1 MRSSFSLQ
9 GGQAQAALQ
18 SIFDALH
25 SRHRQMLFTTDVH
38 PWEMQGFGDSLKS
51 RLGSGL
57 RCAIDLP
64 DIEMRRTMVYQEAR
78 NLGLEI
84 DPQAADSIARLV
96 RSNARAVKVAV
107 RRLFAYSRF
116 TRSRFHLV
124 SSRRRYPRV
133 SYDSESIVGGKSI
146 KYEVVVS
153 VTNARRSRPDGDSE
167 NCRCSKAR
175 TGRGCCTS
183 MRLVST
189 NWLLGCSDST
199 RS

>member
-1 MRSSFSLQ
+1 MRSYRSLDLLLIGALQ
-9 GGQAQAALQ
+9 FLATRWQAQAALQ

-116 TRSRFHLV
+116 HQIPV
-124 SSRRRYPRV
+124 SP
-133 SYDSESIVGGKSI
+133 G
-146 KYEVVVS
+146 VVE
-153 VTNARRSRPDGDSE
+153 AALPKGF
-167 NCRCSKAR
+167 
-175 TGRGCCTS
+175 
-183 MRLVST
+183 L
-189 NWLLGCSDST
+189 
-199 RS
+199 